1 MKMNKIAFAVIAAL
15 CAFTFFSCDLLMTPI
30 LPESILKYAPEA
42 GELDEVET
50 EDLVIAASDISIVA
64 DPDAAKAVIEAL
76 GKKPEDEIKNLSD
89 EQKSTILAL
98 TTSAVLP
105 VNTLLGT
112 VYDLMEGNTNRIV
125 LDVAPVE
132 YDDNNAGQ
140 AEEEQ
145 IFKVIKSVV
154 SKIHFVDTLATEK
167 ILLAMKTAWENDNNI
182 IPAPLE
188 VPNVLFATFSVA
200 LSACKSNLKDYQ
212 NVEELAA
219 DMEPLAAVF
228 EDIDEN
234 NPPDS
239 ADIAH
244 EVLAA
249 ISVGGE
255 EGINPIAERA
265 LKNALDTIIWLSQ
278 VDISLDKITEY
289 IGFGA

>member
-50 EDLVIAASDISIVA
+50 EDLVNAASDISIVA

-76 GKKPEDEIKNLSD
+76 GSRDLSQLND

-132 YDDNNAGQ
+132 NDDNNAGQ

-154 SKIHFVDTLATEK
+154 SKIHFVDTLATEN
-167 ILLAMKTAWENDNNI
+167 ILLAMKDADVAPT
-182 IPAPLE
+182 PLE
-188 VPNVLFATFSVA
+188 VPNVLFATFSIA
-200 LSACKSNLKDYQ
+200 LSACKSNLKDYT
-212 NVEELAA
+212 NVNELAA
-219 DMEPLAAVF
+219 DMEPLAAIF
-228 EDIDEN
+228 EGADQN

-239 ADIAH
+239 EDIAH

-249 ISVGGE
+249 ISVDGE
-255 EGINPIAERA
+255 INEIAERE
-265 LKNALDTIIWLSQ
+265 LTNAIDIILWLSTKQ
-278 VDISLDKITEY
+278 ISLDRITEY